1 MSRAGEAHAL
11 LHSIGVTVNGRDK
24 ITLVDTGLID
34 YVLKSMNNVVVGGLV
49 VRRAMNPSTRVLEY
63 TIQEFGNDVQD
74 TDPEPETIHEALPPP
89 AVEAENDVYRDVGFL
104 YNNVLMGYPVSELIG
119 LALQTILD
127 TKHFVKEWP
136 FRDEKDELRRFLCR
150 VLPSFRNLETDLIRE
165 LPPGELIVVPLH
177 STFGD
182 LMAEVENAMRDTYCV
197 TERLVGTEM
206 EGLEGVQDG
215 ESLI

>member
-104 YNNVLMGYPVSELIG
+104 YNNVLMGLPRVRTDRIG
-119 LALQTILD
+119 ASNDSGHQA
-127 TKHFVKEWP
+127 F
-136 FRDEKDELRRFLCR
+136 C
-150 VLPSFRNLETDLIRE
+150 
-165 LPPGELIVVPLH
+165 
-177 STFGD
+177 
-182 LMAEVENAMRDTYCV
+182 
-197 TERLVGTEM
+197 
-206 EGLEGVQDG
+206 EGVAV
-215 ESLI
+215 